1 MKEFVY
7 PEIELVEF
15 EVEDVV
21 NSSLDPEPDNPE
33 GGLGWG

>member
-7 PEIELVEF
+7 PEIELVAF

-21 NSSLDPEPDNPE
+21 NSSLEPDNPE